1 MISTDIPL
9 KENKSLTK
17 ECLSNSTASLGQ
29 PKKYFSDNKF
39 YFKAFLTEGWPL
51 HSFFKWTLPPFNVS
65 GYFSSCLFCNIHWA
79 FVSKQDIQEHATLL
93 APTPSIYIKK
103 KKVEAQNKKRPTS
116 AYSLNEAADKVFSFL
131 PPPIF
136 LSFFSWEGSCKIDQA
151 CVIQT
156 CPCIKALRC
165 CCDYYYYYFLFGCKI
180 RFI

>member
-103 KKVEAQNKKRPTS
+103 EKKSRHKTRRGPQVRIVWMKRQIKC
-116 AYSLNEAADKVFSFL
+116 SLFS
-131 PPPIF
+131 PP
-136 LSFFSWEGSCKIDQA
+136 FF
-151 CVIQT
+151 
-156 CPCIKALRC
+156 
-165 CCDYYYYYFLFGCKI
+165 FLFFLEKAAVKLI
-180 RFI
+180 KLV

>member
-116 AYSLNEAADKVFSFL
+116 AHSLNEAADKVFSFL
-131 PPPIF
+131 PPIF

-165 CCDYYYYYFLFGCKI
+165 CCDYYYYYYFLFGCKI